1 MDGWMD
7 TNKKKLKRR
16 TKKWTENVIILM
28 YELLE
33 SSICLFFLEYTEDV
47 HVLIIFNVCFFSCK
61 IAILS
66 GNKHVLRGK

>member
-1 MDGWMD
+1 MKGLLYRWMNEETKWMDGWMD

-33 SSICLFFLEYTEDV
+33 SSICLFVLEYTEDV
-47 HVLIIFNVCFFSCK
+47 HVLIIFNVCFF
-61 IAILS
+61 L
-66 GNKHVLRGK
+66 